1 MKNANNYLLFGYDIV
16 YTTSKQHICREEYK
30 MKKKLL
36 SLVLVAAMVLSV
48 TACST
53 ETTESTSSSGTTDS
67 SSGTV
72 VGVSM
77 PTQDLQRWNQD
88 GDNMKSEL
96 EAAGYTVEMQYASND
111 TATQVSQIE
120 TMIANGC
127 DVLVIAAIDGTTLGT
142 VLEQAESEGIPVIA
156 YDRLLMDSTAVS
168 YYATF
173 DNYMVGTVQGE
184 YIESTLDL
192 ANASEVYTMEIT
204 AGDPGDNNALYFYQG
219 AMDVLQPYIDAGTIV
234 ITSGQT
240 SFDEVATDLWSTETA
255 QARMDSILASYYSD
269 GTNLDICLCSN
280 DSTALGVTNSLESGY
295 AGTWPVVTGQDCDVA
310 NVYNILDGQQ
320 SMSVFK
326 DTRTLASQTVT
337 MVTQMVNG
345 EEVDV
350 NDTTTYDNGAYVV
363 PSYLCAPVFCDESN
377 YETILIDSGYYTA
390 EDLGL

>member
-1 MKNANNYLLFGYDIV
+1 
-16 YTTSKQHICREEYK
+16 